1 MIRIE
6 NNAKF
11 QAAAAR
17 CKAIHPRVRRVNANT
32 VAVSGSKGAQY
43 TVTFAEPKPG
53 LKLAACN
60 CKAGQNEMVC
70 YHIAAAL
77 CAPAH
82 VAVIVPVVPDAIRS
96 RASERENAILVR
108 PQPKKREMYYGI
120 DI

>member
-17 CKAIHPRVRRVNANT
+17 CKAIHPRVRRVNTNT

-70 YHIAAAL
+70 YHLVAAT

-82 VAVIVPVVPDAIRS
+82 VAVIVPVVPASIRS
-96 RASERENAILVR
+96 RASELFAAF
-108 PQPKKREMYYGI
+108 
-120 DI
+120 

>member
-17 CKAIHPRVRRVNANT
+17 CKAIHPRVRRVNTNT

-70 YHIAAAL
+70 YHLVAAT

-82 VAVIVPVVPDAIRS
+82 VAVIVPVVPASIRS
-96 RASERENAILVR
+96 RASERESAILVR
-108 PQPKKREMYYGI
+108 PQPKARTFYGAI
-120 DI
+120 EI